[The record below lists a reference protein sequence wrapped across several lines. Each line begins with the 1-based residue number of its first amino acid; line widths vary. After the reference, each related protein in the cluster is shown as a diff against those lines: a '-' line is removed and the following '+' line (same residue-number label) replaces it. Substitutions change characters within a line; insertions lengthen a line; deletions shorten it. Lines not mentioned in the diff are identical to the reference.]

1 MAFASVHESNRCRVS
16 NCSCVKT
23 GSIAT
28 SLQYYYSA
36 PFAPLRRRLFAI
48 AGTTPIK
55 VVHTIFQ
62 RDAAFAPP
70 PLGYTV
76 ATMLRLRQFLARI
89 ARRLRPANG
98 FAVFKKPLTAI
109 LLLAVLASLVW
120 VAQVVPEWQVKRAG
134 VRAALTNSQART
146 TPADVAALENE
157 LRKTLLQV
165 LGGLFAI
172 AALWFT
178 YRRVRVAEQG
188 HITDRYTR
196 AIEQLGAL
204 RARNQPNIEV
214 RLGAIY
220 ALERIALDSPRDH
233 WTIME
238 VLTAYVRQNAPA
250 PAQTPTKS
258 ENQQAIKKGPS
269 TEIQAILT
277 VLGRRPRGRKRERDQ
292 RLDLSNS
299 DLRGANLDRTILDRA
314 SFFAAHLDRASFNEA
329 QLAGARFD
337 GAHLDGARFNR
348 AHLAGARFNGA
359 QLDEARFDEAHLAGA
374 RFIGAQ
380 LDGARFTGAQLDGAT
395 FDDAQLAGASF
406 FWAQLDGADFRRAE
420 GLTAAQFRHAQ
431 GWQTARFDEPFAQQ
445 LRAFMEA
452 HPSPPPPAQDN
463 QTAP

>member
-1 MAFASVHESNRCRVS
+1 
-16 NCSCVKT
+16 
-23 GSIAT
+23 
-28 SLQYYYSA
+28 
-36 PFAPLRRRLFAI
+36 
-48 AGTTPIK
+48 
-55 VVHTIFQ
+55 
-62 RDAAFAPP
+62 
-70 PLGYTV
+70 
-76 ATMLRLRQFLARI
+76 MLRLRQFLARI

-250 PAQTPTKS
+250 PAQTPAEE
-258 ENQQAIKKGPS
+258 ENQKAIEKGPS

-277 VLGRRPRGRKRERDQ
+277 VLGRRPRDRRRERDDQ
-292 RLDLSNS
+292 RLGLSRS
-299 DLRGANLDRTILDRA
+299 DLRGANLAGAQLDGA
-314 SFFAAHLDRASFNEA
+314 VFYNA
-329 QLAGARFD
+329 QLA
-337 GAHLDGARFNR
+337 GARFNR
-348 AHLAGARFNGA
+348 AHLAG
-359 QLDEARFDEAHLAGA
+359 ARFDEAHLAGA
-374 RFIGAQ
+374 RFIGAH
-380 LDGARFTGAQLDGAT
+380 LDGTSFIGAQLDGAS
-395 FDDAQLAGASF
+395 FVEAQLAGASF
-406 FWAQLDGADFRRAE
+406 FKAHLAGTLFYNAQLAGANFQGAQ
-420 GLTAAQFRHAQ
+420 GLTAAQFQNAP
-431 GWQTARFDEPFAQQ
+431 GWQTAHFDEPFAQQ

-452 HPSPPPPAQDN
+452 ESSPSPRDHDSQPA
-463 QTAP
+463 P